1 MLSSKKIICPN
12 NLINVAKKK
21 GTVDAAIVNAGEI
34 FPMESVHKA
43 VQHNLINPT
52 FIGDN
57 NEIKK
62 YADKLKWNISK
73 YKIIDEKNE
82 DSTAPIAAKLA
93 SEGKVKIIVKGHIH
107 TDVLMKAV
115 LKRDLNLI
123 GKKRLS
129 HVWHM
134 TLGKDDKPF
143 IITDGVVNVL
153 PKLEVKMHILRNA
166 VDFANKIGISRPK
179 VSVLSAT
186 EEILESV
193 PSSIDADIITK
204 RAKEENIKADVFG
217 PLAFDNSVSKKS
229 AAIKKI
235 KDNTYYYDLWRGV
248 NEKKDLFILFNIT
261 GVISYFILSD
271 VILYN
276 GWRHLYF
283 INTFIIYIATY
294 AFYRIDLSL
303 QSKSKKKFHYYISIL
318 FFER

>member
-1 MLSSKKIICPN
+1 MLSNKKIVCPN
-12 NLINVAKKK
+12 NLIEVAKKK
-21 GTVDAAIVNAGEI
+21 GTVNAAIVNAGEI

-52 FIGDN
+52 FIGN
-57 NEIKK
+57 ESEIKK
-62 YADKLKWNISK
+62 YADKLKWNISN

-93 SEGKVKIIVKGHIH
+93 SENKVEIIVKGHIH
-107 TDVLMKAV
+107 TDILMKAV

-134 TLGKDDKPF
+134 TLDKDDKPF

-166 VDFANKIGISRPK
+166 VDFANKIGILRPK

-186 EEILESV
+186 EEVIKSV
-193 PSSIDADIITK
+193 PSSIDANLITK
-204 RAKEENIKADVFG
+204 KAKEENINADVFG

-235 KDNTYYYDLWRGV
+235 RNEVAGNVDILLVPNIESGNALVKMMIYFMGACAAGV
-248 NEKKDLFILFNIT
+248 VLGGKAPVVIT
-261 GVISYFILSD
+261 SRSD
-271 VILYN
+271 EAEARLAS
-276 GWRHLYF
+276 
-283 INTFIIYIATY
+283 IA
-294 AFYRIDLSL
+294 A
-303 QSKSKKKFHYYISIL
+303 SIVAL
-318 FFER
+318 C

>member
-1 MLSSKKIICPN
+1 MLSNKKIVCPN
-12 NLINVAKKK
+12 NLIKIAKKT
-21 GTVDAAIVNAGEI
+21 GTVNAAIVNAGEI

-52 FIGDN
+52 FIGDES
-57 NEIKK
+57 EIKK
-62 YADKLKWNISK
+62 YADKLKWNISN
-73 YKIIDEKNE
+73 YKIINERDE

-93 SEGKVKIIVKGHIH
+93 SDDKVKIIVKGHIH

-134 TLGKDDKPF
+134 TLDKDDKPF

-153 PKLEVKMHILRNA
+153 PKLEVKMHILRNS

-179 VSVLSAT
+179 VAILSAT

-193 PSSIDADIITK
+193 PSSIDANIITK
-204 RAKEENIKADVFG
+204 RAKEENINADVFG

-235 KDNTYYYDLWRGV
+235 KNDVSGNTDILLVPNVEAGNALVKMMIYFMGACAAGV
-248 NEKKDLFILFNIT
+248 VLGGKAPVVITSRSDEAEARLASIAAAVVALIKK
-261 GVISYFILSD
+261 
-271 VILYN
+271 
-276 GWRHLYF
+276 
-283 INTFIIYIATY
+283 
-294 AFYRIDLSL
+294 
-303 QSKSKKKFHYYISIL
+303 
-318 FFER
+318 